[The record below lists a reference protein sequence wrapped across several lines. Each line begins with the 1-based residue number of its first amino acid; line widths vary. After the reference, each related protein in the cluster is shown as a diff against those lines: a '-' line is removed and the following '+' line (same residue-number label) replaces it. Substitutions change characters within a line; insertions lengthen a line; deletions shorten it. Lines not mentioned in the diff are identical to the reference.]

1 MSGTATMKE
10 QKAIID
16 AFEKTDLSQ
25 RKVALATVV
34 QVRGSSYRSPGAR
47 MLITDDG
54 KWVGSISGGCLEG
67 DALRKARQV
76 MTERKPLTV
85 TYDTSEDSNQN
96 LGIGLGCNGVIDV
109 LIEPVDEK
117 DNRNPIELFR
127 TLVSSKEPVALAT
140 VFSGAHAGEKL
151 LINTDKDL
159 LVSFSNT
166 KLNELV
172 LTDVARVFE
181 TRRSEAKKYNFEDSC
196 LEVFIELIQPAISV
210 MIFGGGFDARPVS
223 QLAKSLGWEVTVTDE
238 CVAHI
243 APLFFPTADKLSLC
257 QREYIDRDFNITPF
271 TACVLMSHNYEYDRD
286 VLKKLLRSPSPYIG
300 VLGPRKRFDKMAAE
314 FEAQGITLT
323 GDDLH
328 RIHSPIGLDIG
339 AEAPD
344 EIALSIISEIQGKFA
359 NRSGGFLKYRNAPI
373 HQRDAKSD
381 QVFKQVYLDGGVSI
395 KKISR

>member
-1 MSGTATMKE
+1 MKE

-16 AFEKTDLSQ
+16 AFQKTDLSQ

-76 MTERKPLTV
+76 MMDKKPLTV
-85 TYDTSEDSNQN
+85 TYDTTENSNQN

-109 LIEPVDEK
+109 LIEPIDP
-117 DNRNPIELFR
+117 DAQHPIKLFE
-127 TLVSSKEPVALAT
+127 TLVASKEPLALAT
-140 VFSGAHAGEKL
+140 VFSHSTLTGEKL
-151 LINTDKDL
+151 LINAGHEVLMT
-159 LVSFSNT
+159 FSS
-166 KLNELV
+166 EL
-172 LTDVARVFE
+172 LTDVVMADLVQVFN
-181 TRRSEAKKYNFEDSC
+181 TKRSEAKKYIFEGAD
-196 LEVFIELIQPAISV
+196 LEVFIELIQPSISLI
-210 MIFGGGFDARPVS
+210 IFGGGFDARPVS
-223 QLAKSLGWEVTVTDE
+223 QLAKSLGWEVMVTDE

-257 QREYIDRDFNITPF
+257 QRDFIDRDFDITPF

-286 VLKKLLRSPSPYIG
+286 VLRKLLSSPAPYIG
-300 VLGPRKRFDKMAAE
+300 ILGPRKRFDKMVSA
-314 FEAQGITLT
+314 FEADGIRLS

-381 QVFKQVYLDGGVSI
+381 QVFKQVYLDGGATSWSVGQ
-395 KKISR
+395 

>member
-1 MSGTATMKE
+1 MKE

-16 AFEKTDLSQ
+16 AFQKTDLTQ

-34 QVRGSSYRSPGAR
+34 QVKGSSYRSPGAR

-76 MTERKPLTV
+76 MTDKKPLTV

-109 LIEPVDEK
+109 LIEPVNEGDHA
-117 DNRNPIELFR
+117 NPITLFE
-127 TLVSSKEPVALAT
+127 TLVSSKESVALAT
-140 VFSGAHAGEKL
+140 IFSGPDFTGEKF
-151 LINTDKDL
+151 LINENKDVL
-159 LVSFSNT
+159 MSFSNER
-166 KLNELV
+166 LNDL
-172 LTDVARVFE
+172 LLPDLSQVFE
-181 TRRSEAKKYNFEDSC
+181 TKRSEAKRFTFEGET
-196 LEVFIELIQPAISV
+196 LEVFIELIQPAISL

-223 QLAKSLGWEVTVTDE
+223 QLAKSLGWQVTVTDE

-243 APLFFPTADKLSLC
+243 APVFFPTADKLSLC
-257 QREYIDRDFNITPF
+257 HRDFVDRDFDITPF
-271 TACVLMSHNYEYDRD
+271 TACVLMSHNYEYDRA
-286 VLKKLLRSPSPYIG
+286 VLKKLLSSPAPYIG
-300 VLGPRKRFDKMAAE
+300 ILGPRKRFDKMVDEFTAE
-314 FEAQGITLT
+314 GIRVS

-359 NRSGGFLKYRNAPI
+359 NRSGGFLKYRKAPI

-381 QVFKQVYLDGGVSI
+381 QVFKQVYLDGGRHSKSI
-395 KKISR
+395 NQ